1 MKAVTR
7 RIHNKQ
13 AKLVEQRLQC
23 SSINLHK
30 HQSFDAAAQPP
41 EQKDIGHNQTAATIS
56 NTTQQLFWYTINDER
71 SCRGT
76 FLPSISTGD
85 SRGHQTKGRGT
96 YPAHFHQLVDHDNA
110 EAVLLPNH
118 PPEIVDHLLLGACGG
133 GDMQQKCRWRS
144 GRRRKSEDRRWR
156 KKKRGGKFNHKSEKL
171 AAIANNVEVLHNP
184 CQGRE

>member
-56 NTTQQLFWYTINDER
+56 NTTQHITAALLIHSKWWKELQKHSPSIHLHWRLER
-71 SCRGT
+71 SPDKGKRN
-76 FLPSISTGD
+76 LPCPLPPACWSWQCWSSSPAKPS
-85 SRGHQTKGRGT
+85 SRNRRSS
-96 YPAHFHQLVDHDNA
+96 PAWGL
-110 EAVLLPNH
+110 
-118 PPEIVDHLLLGACGG
+118 
-133 GDMQQKCRWRS
+133 W
-144 GRRRKSEDRRWR
+144 RRRYAAEVQVEKWEE
-156 KKKRGGKFNHKSEKL
+156 KKKWG
-171 AAIANNVEVLHNP
+171 
-184 CQGRE
+184 